1 MTNSCAI
8 GHILRHLVLFYHF
21 LDASQYFTFHSEVII
36 SLCNKH
42 RLAIHGLFRGDT
54 FAERDMRL
62 ALCVFEEL
70 VQKRVAVLLV

>member
-42 RLAIHGLFRGDT
+42 RLAVHGLFRGNAL
-54 FAERDMRL
+54 AERDMRL
-62 ALCVFEEL
+62 ALCVFKEF
-70 VQKRVAVLLV
+70 VQKWITIILI